1 MAAKQPLRLLA
12 RRLNPHSRPCSRRAF
27 SSLPPC
33 LAASNFTMPAMSPTM
48 TEGNITDWK
57 VKEGDSFSAGDIL
70 LEIETDKASMDVE
83 AQEDGVVAKIFSPDG
98 SKAVKVGTRIAV
110 LAEPGDDLASLAI
123 PADESAPAVSASAK
137 AEASD
142 GKQTSE
148 AATEV
153 KKQSPAKDT
162 AGAAPQGAGQNP
174 KYPLYPSVLALV
186 RENHVTDEEVAKI
199 PATGPNR
206 RLLKGD
212 VLAYLGRIATDYSAK
227 ASKDI
232 EHRSHLDLSNI
243 KLLAEQPKAK
253 APTPEPAAAEAAQAP
268 ALTSV
273 SLPISLSEVLKVQQ
287 RIQDTLGLSLPL
299 STFLTRAVDLA
310 NDDLPKPKGA
320 KATADE
326 LFNAVLGLDSV
337 PTTSRGAYLPQIDAL
352 PSSSVARVPLLE
364 RKAIKKPDIIDILSG
379 NARPTA
385 PRRHI
390 SAAAD
395 LVSPSGGSIT
405 TSGGAI
411 NVFSLTVP
419 VGEEHRAKIFL
430 QRIKT
435 VLQVEP
441 GRLVL

>member
-1 MAAKQPLRLLA
+1 MAPKQLLGLLA
-12 RRLNPHSRPCSRRAF
+12 CRLTPNSRSCCRRTF
-27 SSLPPC
+27 SSLPPR

-48 TEGNITDWK
+48 TEGNISSWK

-83 AQEDGVVAKIFSPDG
+83 AQDDGVVAKILSADG

-110 LAEPGDDLASLAI
+110 LAEPGDDLAILEI
-123 PADESAPAVSASAK
+123 PTYDSAPAESASGK
-137 AEASD
+137 AEAST
-142 GKQTSE
+142 GQQKPE
-148 AATEV
+148 AAAEV
-153 KKQSPAKDT
+153 KKSPAKDT
-162 AGAAPQGAGQNP
+162 ARAAPRGPGQNP
-174 KYPLYPSVLALV
+174 KYPLYPSVIALV
-186 RENHVTDEEVAKI
+186 HENHLTEEEVAKI
-199 PATGPNR
+199 PATGPNH

-212 VLAYLGRIATDYSAK
+212 VLAYLGQIASDYSAK
-227 ASKDI
+227 ASEDI

-243 KLLAEQPKAK
+243 QLLAEQPKPQS
-253 APTPEPAAAEAAQAP
+253 PTPDPTAAEEGQPP
-268 ALTSV
+268 ALTSI

-287 RIQDTLGLSLPL
+287 RIQDTLGVSLPL
-299 STFLTRAVDLA
+299 STFLSRAVDVA
-310 NDDLPKPKGA
+310 NDDLPKPHGA
-320 KATADE
+320 KATGDE
-326 LFNAVLGLDSV
+326 LFNAVLGLNSV
-337 PTTSRGAYLPQIDAL
+337 STTSRGTYLPQIDAL
-352 PSSSVARVPLLE
+352 PPSGFARVPLE

-379 NARPTA
+379 NACPTA
-385 PRRHI
+385 AGRSIPP
-390 SAAAD
+390 AD

-405 TSGGAI
+405 TSGGAL